1 MLVLGIAGSPRR
13 NGNTEILLDEALK
26 GAREAGA
33 ETEKIVLS
41 KLTYSPCIACDKCAK
56 TGICV
61 LKDDMQEVYDKIVA
75 ADAMIFASPNY
86 FYNVSA
92 WAKAAIDR
100 AQALWAR
107 RYKLKD
113 PLLRQNKKGYFI
125 SVAATKGAR
134 LFKGSIWTMQYF
146 FEAAGY
152 RLAGRLL
159 VRAVDGKGEILKEPK
174 YLEAAYQLGQEAAAK
189 EE

>member
-1 MLVLGIAGSPRR
+1 MLILGVAGSPRR

-41 KLTYSPCIACDKCAK
+41 QLTYSACRACDKCAK
-56 TGICV
+56 TGICI
-61 LKDDMQEVYDKIVA
+61 LKDDMQGVYDQIAA

-100 AQALWAR
+100 SQALWAR
-107 RYKLKD
+107 KHKLKD
-113 PLLRQNKKGYFI
+113 PDFRKDKKGFFI
-125 SVAATKGAR
+125 SVAATKGVR
-134 LFKGSIWTMQYF
+134 LFKGSMWTMQYF
-146 FEAAGY
+146 FDASGY
-152 RLAGRLL
+152 KLAGRLL

-174 YLEAAYQLGQEAAAK
+174 YIEAAYKLGQSAAA
-189 EE
+189 EDE